1 MSASL
6 INVRKRVSR
15 PLRRPVP
22 EFMDRSDAGV
32 QLVELVRPRPVDRS
46 IVLTLPRGGVPVGEP
61 LARALRAPL
70 DVVVVRKLPVP
81 DSPEQ
86 GFGAVT
92 PDGSVVL
99 NDRLLGYLH
108 LTPSEIDA
116 ITRRVRHEV
125 IRRQT
130 LYRPSREPLDVRG
143 STVYLVDDGLA
154 TGYTMMAA
162 AKMLREMS
170 PRSLILAVP
179 CSPTDSLETVRPFF
193 DELFCLV
200 AQESGPFAVA
210 SFYGDFHDLSDGEVL
225 EILQRQASN
234 RMLI

>member
-1 MSASL
+1 MSASP
-6 INVRKRVSR
+6 IHVRKKVPR
-15 PLRRPVP
+15 PLRRPIP
-22 EFMDRSDAGV
+22 EFMDRSDAGE
-32 QLVELVRPRPVDRS
+32 QLLAFVRPRPADRS
-46 IVLTLPRGGVPVGEP
+46 IVLTLPRGGVPVGQP
-61 LARALRAPL
+61 LARRLGAPL

-99 NDRLLGYLH
+99 NDRHVRYLR
-108 LTPSEIDA
+108 LAPSEIDA
-116 ITRRVRHEV
+116 ITQGVLREV

-130 LYRPSREPLDVRG
+130 VYRPSREPLDVRG
-143 STVYLVDDGLA
+143 RTVYLVDDGLA
-154 TGYTMMAA
+154 TGYTMVAA

-170 PRSLILAVP
+170 LQSLILAVP
-179 CSPTDSLETVRPFF
+179 CSPIDSLETVRPYF

-210 SFYGDFHDLSDGEVL
+210 SFYVDFHDLSDQEVL
-225 EILQRQASN
+225 EILKQQ
-234 RMLI
+234 